1 MCQNPQVTI
10 SIVSHGQGLI
20 IRNLL
25 DDCRSFT
32 GASFE
37 ILLTLN
43 IPEENA
49 FYADFTDLPIRVI
62 DNEKPKGFGANH
74 NAAFHNSHGEVFMV
88 VNPDIRAPGLDLSN
102 LSALALM
109 PGVGACAPCVCGVG
123 GNIEDS
129 ARKFPTIRRLLA
141 RVLLKRC
148 QTDYDLVCN
157 SPVTVDWVAGMFVAF
172 SREVFQKIGGFDD
185 RRFFMYL
192 EDADICRRINETGE
206 QVLVNPDVKV
216 IHMAQRASRRNFQ
229 HMRWHM
235 ISMMRFLSDL

>member
-1 MCQNPQVTI
+1 MSQNPQVTL
-10 SIVSHGQGLI
+10 SIVSHGQGDI

-25 DDCRSFT
+25 EDCRSFT

-43 IPEENA
+43 IPEERG

-62 DNEKPKGFGANH
+62 ENQKPKGFGANH

-88 VNPDIRAPGLDLSN
+88 VNPDIRAPGLDLSH
-102 LSALALM
+102 LTSVALM

-129 ARKFPTIRRLLA
+129 ARKFPTMRRLLT
-141 RVLLKRC
+141 RVLFNRREV
-148 QTDYDLVCN
+148 DYDLSYN
-157 SPVTVDWVAGMFVAF
+157 SLVPVDWVAGMFVAF
-172 SREVFQKIGGFDD
+172 NRDVFQRVGGFDD

-192 EDADICRRINETGE
+192 EDVDICRRINEIGD
-206 QVLVNPDVKV
+206 QVLVKPDVQV
-216 IHMAQRASRRNFQ
+216 IHMAQRASRRNLQ
-229 HMRWHM
+229 YMGWHVL
-235 ISMMRFLSDL
+235 SMMRFLSGL